1 MQWTEDGELLSA
13 SRMLT
18 VSICSDNLNA
28 VPLTLVEIDRKSDVY
43 SHVDVMDMLAGK
55 TLIKADGSEHPV
67 EEVLRDVKLVALY
80 FSAHWCPPCRHFTP
94 ILADAYAEV
103 KESLPCAQVIF
114 VSLDHSKEDMMNY
127 MEDCHGDWYA
137 IPYEDPCRE

>member
-1 MQWTEDGELLSA
+1 
-13 SRMLT
+13 
-18 VSICSDNLNA
+18 
-28 VPLTLVEIDRKSDVY
+28 
-43 SHVDVMDMLAGK
+43 MDMLAGK

-94 ILADAYAEV
+94 ILADAYADV

-114 VSLDHSKEDMMNY
+114 VSLDHSKEDMMHY

-137 IPYEDPCRE
+137 IPYEDPCREEMAKKYVTGIPTLIVFKTDGTVITSSGRIEIQDEGPQAFRKWADMV